1 MSQVSVLFKDRIL
14 SVHPLD
20 QHNSFVIGNSPACQ
34 IRIDSLAVSPR
45 HAKITYSD
53 KTYLLEELENES
65 SILINEKKMDS
76 SKHLSNGDHIGLGKH
91 TLIFSFDERSEK
103 IKYREPEFVPEENN
117 DIGWM
122 QYLNGDNM
130 GKTIQVKKNIM
141 NISDEQENNIA
152 MISNRSNGFYIS
164 HLKGD
169 TPPLVNNKSIGEKS
183 VRLADKSRISLG
195 SQEILFYIN
204 QVE

>member
-45 HAKITYSD
+45 HAKITYND
-53 KTYLLEELENES
+53 QTYLLEELENES
-65 SILINEKKMDS
+65 SIFINKKKLDS
-76 SKHLSNGDHIGLGKH
+76 SEHLSNGDHIGLGKH

-103 IKYREPEFVPEENN
+103 IKYREPEFVPGENN
-117 DIGWM
+117 DVAWM

-152 MISNRSNGFYIS
+152 MISNRPSGFYIS

-169 TPPLVNNKSIGEKS
+169 KPPMVNNMSIGKKS
-183 VRLADKSRISLG
+183 VQLADKSRISLG

-204 QVE
+204 